1 MQPRWISGQGERG
14 SGTCLFW
21 VLVAHK
27 NSTRLKPRRI
37 GGKVCNS
44 VRELC
49 FPQRSPLTLS
59 LSHSSPLS
67 LTLSLILFVFSFSHF
82 AIAAELVA
90 PLSLERLQKC
100 FSLAFAFLAHRL
112 LSSCPTH
119 SHTAHTL
126 HTHSHTH
133 LCSVSSVVG
142 VNENACN

>member
-1 MQPRWISGQGERG
+1 MQPRWISGKGERG

-49 FPQRSPLTLS
+49 FPQRSPLHS
-59 LSHSSPLS
+59 LPFSLFPSLP

-119 SHTAHTL
+119 SHTHTL

-133 LCSVSSVVG
+133 TPMQC
-142 VNENACN
+142 